1 MQWVGA
7 IWRVDASCQG
17 GRGMTSVH
25 EVVFCGVGGRW
36 CVFTRIRGGMSE
48 AVFRSLDGACIK
60 SVPLLGIHF
69 AQVKM

>member
-1 MQWVGA
+1 
-7 IWRVDASCQG
+7 
-17 GRGMTSVH
+17 MTSVH
-25 EVVFCGVGGRW
+25 EMVFSGVGGRW
-36 CVFTRIRGGMSE
+36 CVFTCIRGGMSE